1 MSTKWRNN
9 RPAFTLIE
17 MLITV
22 SVLFLL
28 ASLMLPGIQAAREAA
43 RRVECQNHLLQI
55 GLALQNYHA
64 AHLVLPPGSVNE
76 TRPIVHDGRGYQF
89 GWLAQV
95 LPFLDETNLHRKFD
109 FRRSAHEQPV
119 GPPRLGILMCPSRGT
134 TSGCDYAGCHHNAEA
149 PIDVDNNGVLFLNSS
164 VRFRDI
170 LDGRQHT
177 IFVGEAFTSATG
189 PWWLGTNVTLRN
201 VGSAVSSHEG
211 YDAMMA
217 LYEAQLRELRG
228 NSTPEVERS
237 LDSPSPEYVGGF
249 GASHVEGAYFAFG
262 DGAVSFLSSKI
273 DPPILRCLA
282 NRRDGQ
288 VVGEF

>member
-1 MSTKWRNN
+1 MSTRPQNN

-17 MLITV
+17 MLVTIT
-22 SVLFLL
+22 VLFLL

-43 RRVECQNHLLQI
+43 RRAQCQNNLLQI

-64 AHLVLPPGSVNE
+64 AHLVLPPGSVNH

-95 LPFLDETNLHRKFD
+95 LPFLDETSLHREFD

-119 GPPRLGILMCPSRGT
+119 KPPRLGVLMCPSRGT
-134 TSGCDYAGCHHNAEA
+134 TSGCDYAGCHHDVEA

-177 IFVGEAFTSATG
+177 IFAGEALTAGAF
-189 PWWLGTNVTLRN
+189 PWWSGTNATLRN
-201 VGSAVSSHEG
+201 VGAPLSSHED
-211 YDAMMA
+211 DAVA
-217 LYEAQLRELRG
+217 AANYERELRQLRG
-228 NSTPEVERS
+228 DNLAEAQRSADSSTPQS
-237 LDSPSPEYVGGF
+237 VGGF
-249 GASHVEGAYFAFG
+249 GAVHVGGAYFVFG
-262 DGAVSFLSSKI
+262 GGAVRFLASAI
-273 DPPILRCLA
+273 DPPILRWLA

-288 VVGEF
+288 VIGEF